1 MSRRWLPWPFRLL
14 GSSTGTT
21 FQDHLGS
28 GDTHEYYSTIDYSTW
43 RLPWRHAEQ
52 RRPGCPARRRL
63 TACLPAPQKRAPA
76 STHPG
81 KQPLVVLGNWLP
93 SGPGHPGGDRPGQ
106 ASWKA
111 VDLAA
116 RADVCHNS
124 GVTRGEHYRASV
136 FPTTPH
142 DWTVH
147 VFRPAS
153 FTKHARCARATP
165 CRCRPSDEW
174 RRA

>member
-1 MSRRWLPWPFRLL
+1 M
-14 GSSTGTT
+14 
-21 FQDHLGS
+21 
-28 GDTHEYYSTIDYSTW
+28 
-43 RLPWRHAEQ
+43 
-52 RRPGCPARRRL
+52 
-63 TACLPAPQKRAPA
+63 
-76 STHPG
+76 
-81 KQPLVVLGNWLP
+81 VVLGNWLR
-93 SGPGHPGGDRPGQ
+93 SGPGTPGGDRPGE
-106 ASWKA
+106 ANWKP

-116 RADVCHNS
+116 GADVCHNS
-124 GVTRGEHYRASV
+124 VVTRGEHYRASM

-153 FTKHARCARATP
+153 FTKHARYARATP